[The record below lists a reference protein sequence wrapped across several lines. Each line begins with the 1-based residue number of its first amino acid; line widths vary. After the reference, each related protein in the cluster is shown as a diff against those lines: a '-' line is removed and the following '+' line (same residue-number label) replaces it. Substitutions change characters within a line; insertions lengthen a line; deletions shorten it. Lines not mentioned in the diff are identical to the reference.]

1 MPWTLS
7 PDIWRGSYDGGL
19 TDPESGPNLDGHV
32 WLDRPQGPYRDL
44 AAALGGRRPPSA
56 PNARHCPRSDASQ
69 SLGAGIFAGVSA
81 PSPSTANQ
89 VSPYGSRSVVPGD
102 QSHVLRPVWLLIGPT
117 LAASLGAFLL
127 AVTVGPQW
135 VAMQRDMGLPTSA
148 VLWIFVAYL
157 LPAVLAGAVGA
168 FVGRRWP
175 IAVALSAIAL
185 LVPGSLLTSLA
196 SGDALLLLG
205 RAVTGFGAGLAWGL
219 TAMLVAQM
227 GARRVWVTPL
237 VAGVVL
243 LALGLGPVAGVLVGR
258 AVGWRWPFMLAVPF
272 GAVALLATV
281 VSGIVVLIQRASR
294 PDQPQ
299 ATSSQTVPASAGG
312 PRDPGT
318 AHERGKTAELLLVNV
333 GGVQQVTTPFFGIDL
348 VREVARLL
356 GSENIRSTRLGTNL
370 TLWHAE
376 DSSGRA
382 QPGQPNPAASLLA
395 TEHGSPPVTGAAV
408 ITGPIMHGSPYPLDA
423 DEADRIATRL
433 RG

>member
-1 MPWTLS
+1 M
-7 PDIWRGSYDGGL
+7 
-19 TDPESGPNLDGHV
+19 N
-32 WLDRPQGPYRDL
+32 
-44 AAALGGRRPPSA
+44 
-56 PNARHCPRSDASQ
+56 
-69 SLGAGIFAGVSA
+69 A

-89 VSPYGSRSVVPGD
+89 VSPSGSRSVVLGD

-117 LAASLGAFLL
+117 LCASLGAFLL

-135 VAMQRDMGLPTSA
+135 AGIQRDMGLPASA

-157 LPAVLAGAVGA
+157 LPAILAVTVGA
-168 FVGRRWP
+168 LVGRRWP
-175 IAVALSAIAL
+175 NAVALSAIAL
-185 LVPGSLLTSLA
+185 LVPGSLLTALA

-205 RAVTGFGAGLAWGL
+205 RAVTGSGAGLAWGV

-237 VAGVVL
+237 VAGVVV

-272 GAVALLATV
+272 GVVALLATA

-294 PDQPQ
+294 PAQPQ
-299 ATSSQTVPASAGG
+299 ATSTQTVTASTGG
-312 PRDPGT
+312 PSDRRI
-318 AHERGKTAELLLVNV
+318 AHERGKTAELLLVTD

-356 GSENIRSTRLGTNL
+356 GSENIRSNRLGTNL

-376 DSSGRA
+376 DSSGRT

-395 TEHGSPPVTGAAV
+395 SEHGSPPVTGPAV
-408 ITGPIMHGSPYPLDA
+408 ITGPILDGGPYPLDA
-423 DEADRIATRL
+423 DEAARIATRL

>member
-1 MPWTLS
+1 MT
-7 PDIWRGSYDGGL
+7 
-19 TDPESGPNLDGHV
+19 
-32 WLDRPQGPYRDL
+32 
-44 AAALGGRRPPSA
+44 A
-56 PNARHCPRSDASQ
+56 P
-69 SLGAGIFAGVSA
+69 F
-81 PSPSTANQ
+81 PSTANQ
-89 VSPYGSRSVVPGD
+89 VPPYGPRSVLIRDRP
-102 QSHVLRPVWLLIGPT
+102 HVFRPVWLLIGPT
-117 LAASLGAFLL
+117 LSASLGAFLL

-135 VAMQRDMGLPTSA
+135 VAIQRDMNLPASA

-157 LPAVLAGAVGA
+157 LPAVLAVAVGA
-168 FVGRRWP
+168 LVGRRWP
-175 IAVALSAIAL
+175 TAVALSAIAL
-185 LVPGSLLTSLA
+185 LVPGSLLTALA

-205 RAVTGFGAGLAWGL
+205 RAVTGFGAGLAWGV

-237 VAGVVL
+237 VAGIVV

-294 PDQPQ
+294 PAQPQ
-299 ATSSQTVPASAGG
+299 ATSSQTVTASTGG
-312 PRDPGT
+312 PTDPRV
-318 AHERGKTAELLLVNV
+318 AHEGGKTAELLLVTV
-333 GGVQQVTTPFFGIDL
+333 GGVQQVTTSVFGMGL
-348 VREVARLL
+348 VQEVARLL
-356 GSENIRSTRLGTNL
+356 DSENIRSTRLGTDL

-376 DSSGRA
+376 VSPGRA

-395 TEHGSPPVTGAAV
+395 AEHGSPPVTGPAV
-408 ITGPIMHGSPYPLDA
+408 ITGPILHGSPYPLEA